1 MDEQQQKQQEQQ
13 ETTAKKIKA
22 LESEAD
28 ELRLMIQEGVTFDV
42 EVKQQRRKPGFWG
55 FFKKKETITER
66 KVFKIKEPTLATLDR
81 LSALWLQM
89 EIDET
94 KLQDEDYLRVA
105 KTLANKES
113 HRLAEAVAVAVL
125 GEDYYTVTEKGG
137 YYQRKEDKKALENLT
152 SLFFHSVKPSELFT
166 LAVLITN
173 VSNLGD
179 FTNSIRLMSATR
191 TSDPTHL
198 IEQQG

>member
-1 MDEQQQKQQEQQ
+1 MTENDNSKLE
-13 ETTAKKIKA
+13 A
-22 LESEAD
+22 LELEQS

-42 EVKQQRRKPGFWG
+42 DVTHYRRKPSFWG
-55 FFKKKETITER
+55 YFRKREKVTEKR
-66 KVFKIKEPTLATLDR
+66 VFKIEEPTLNTLDR

-94 KLQDEDYLRVA
+94 KLQEADYLNAA
-105 KTLANKES
+105 KKMANKEAK
-113 HRLAEAVAVAVL
+113 RLAEVVATAVL
-125 GEDYYTVTEKGG
+125 GEDYYTAIDKGG
-137 YYQRKEDKKALENLT
+137 YFKRTENKQELKRLT
-152 SLFFHSVKPSELFT
+152 SLFLHTVKPSELFT

-179 FTNSIRLMSATR
+179 FINSIRLMSATR

-198 IEQQG
+198 IEQQD

>member
-1 MDEQQQKQQEQQ
+1 MTENDNSKLE
-13 ETTAKKIKA
+13 A
-22 LESEAD
+22 LELEQS

-42 EVKQQRRKPGFWG
+42 DVTHYRRKPGFWG
-55 FFKKKETITER
+55 YLRKREKVTEKR
-66 KVFKIKEPTLATLDR
+66 VFKIEEPTLNTLDR

-94 KLQDEDYLRVA
+94 RLQEADYLNAA
-105 KTLANKES
+105 KNMANKEAK
-113 HRLAEAVAVAVL
+113 RLAEVVATAVL
-125 GEDYYTVTEKGG
+125 GEDYYTAIDKGG
-137 YYQRKEDKKALENLT
+137 YFKRTENKQELKRLT
-152 SLFFHSVKPSELFT
+152 SLFLHTVKPSELFT

-179 FTNSIRLMSATR
+179 FINSIRLMSATR

-198 IEQQG
+198 IEQQD

>member
-1 MDEQQQKQQEQQ
+1 MAEEFNTKLE
-13 ETTAKKIKA
+13 A
-22 LESEAD
+22 LEAEQN

-42 EVKQQRRKPGFWG
+42 TVTHHRRKPGFWG
-55 FFKKKETITER
+55 YFRKREKVTEKR
-66 KVFKIKEPTLATLDR
+66 VFKIEEPTLNTLDR

-94 KLQDEDYLRVA
+94 RLQEADYLNAA
-105 KTLANKES
+105 KKMANKEAK
-113 HRLAEAVAVAVL
+113 RLAEVVATAVL
-125 GEDYYTVTEKGG
+125 GEDYYTTIDKGG
-137 YYQRKEDKKALENLT
+137 YFKRTENKQELKRLT
-152 SLFFHSVKPSELFT
+152 SLFLHTVKPSELFT

-179 FTNSIRLMSATR
+179 FINSIRLMSATR

-198 IEQQG
+198 IEPQD